1 MRKQSDKRN
10 SDNYIKLQGRQKHK
24 LHVKQSDCKQV
35 PCGSSN
41 NSSSN
46 SSGSGSGTCNHNG
59 AAAATQVVAAG
70 KGSYYSGNP
79 DNIQKYFLPN
89 LQYEVLE
96 LLPKVAHTHT
106 HTQVYFVYTHTYNCR
121 AVALHCV
128 DKAQAWHTNKWHMLL
143 YCGIFTHTLTYT
155 HTHTYT
161 HTQSS
166 IVVRCHCWLRAECI
180 LYIIFNFHACFAIW
194 FASLSRK

>member
-10 SDNYIKLQGRQKHK
+10 NDNYIKLHRRQKHK

-35 PCGSSN
+35 PSGSSN

-46 SSGSGSGTCNHNG
+46 SSGSDSGSGTCNHNG

-70 KGSYYSGNP
+70 TGSYYSGNP

-96 LLPKVAHTHT
+96 LLPKVAHKHTHIHKYILSTHT
-106 HTQVYFVYTHTYNCR
+106 HLQLQSCCTSLRWQSPS
-121 AVALHCV
+121 VAHKQMAYAALL
-128 DKAQAWHTNKWHMLL
+128 WH
-143 YCGIFTHTLTYT
+143 IQS
-155 HTHTYT
+155 HTHLHS
-161 HTQSS
+161 HT
-166 IVVRCHCWLRAECI
+166 VVYCCSLPLLVARWVH
-180 LYIIFNFHACFAIW
+180 IIFNFHAYFAIW

>member
-1 MRKQSDKRN
+1 M
-10 SDNYIKLQGRQKHK
+10 KLQGRQKHK

-35 PCGSSN
+35 PSGSSN

-96 LLPKVAHTHT
+96 LLPKVAHKHTHAHTYTHAYFVYIHTLTTVELLHFIALTKPKRGTQTNGICCSTVAYSLTHSLTHT
-106 HTQVYFVYTHTYNCR
+106 HTNT
-121 AVALHCV
+121 
-128 DKAQAWHTNKWHMLL
+128 
-143 YCGIFTHTLTYT
+143 
-155 HTHTYT
+155 
-161 HTQSS
+161 
-166 IVVRCHCWLRAECI
+166 
-180 LYIIFNFHACFAIW
+180 
-194 FASLSRK
+194 